1 MVRHIAAAYRLHFS
15 ERDFVLGT
23 SVSVALFIVSII
35 VNFYAGLYAT
45 ARASNSVT
53 DIVLSNIPVFPVD
66 GLFVYGT
73 ITFVIFAFILIA
85 QHPKCF
91 PFVFYSLALF
101 FICRG
106 IFVTLTHVGPFPQ
119 MAIGDF
125 SPFTDKLFFGDDF
138 FFSGH
143 TGTPYLFALMFW
155 HKPLLRY
162 MFLVWTVYFALV
174 VLLGHLHYSIDV
186 LGAIFIAYAVYH
198 FVVRYFPKEHRLF
211 LSEQKYL

>member
-1 MVRHIAAAYRLHFS
+1 MVRHIAAAYRTHFS
-15 ERDFVLGT
+15 KRDFIVGT
-23 SVSVALFIVSII
+23 SISAALFIASI
-35 VNFYAGLYAT
+35 VANFYAGIYAT
-45 ARASNSVT
+45 ERASNSVT
-53 DIVLSNIPVFPVD
+53 DIILSNIPVFDVD
-66 GLFVYGT
+66 SLFVYGT
-73 ITFVIFAFILIA
+73 IGFVFFAVVLLI

-101 FICRG
+101 FMCRG
-106 IFVTLTHVGPFPQ
+106 VFVTLTHVGPFPE
-119 MAIGDF
+119 MTTGDF
-125 SPFTDKLFFGDDF
+125 SPFTNKLFFGDDF

-162 MFLVWTVYFALV
+162 AFLAWTAFFALV

-186 LGAIFIAYAVYH
+186 LGAIFVAYAIYH
-198 FVVRYFPKEHRLF
+198 FVVRYFPKENNLF